1 MCSYLIQRL
10 PVHHYETMLY
20 ITSISLDSSKNFVPM
35 FVSPTNAI
43 NDDFIKVENDSKFSL
58 GIKKKYTSF
67 DFKIVFDESSNK
79 YQLFY
84 NNMHVYILKDQN
96 ITTYSQDDEFHF
108 ISTENNTFFQH
119 PITLEKQ
126 SNEEVEA
133 VQVEATQE
141 VEAVQVEAVQVEAT
155 QEVEAVQV
163 EAVQVEA
170 VQVEATQEVEAV
182 QVEAI
187 QVEVVQV
194 EATQVEA
201 TQVEKKKK
209 GRKSKNNTDSS
220 PISNTDSSPLIQE
233 TVVQKEAIQETVV
246 QETVIQEEAVQE
258 TVIQEE
264 AVQETVV
271 QEEAVQETVV
281 QEEAVQEEA
290 VQEEIVEKEVIKT
303 VGQVLRNSN
312 LVLHEKEEIVVEETV
327 QEEAIQEV
335 VQEEVVQEEIIE
347 KEVIKTVGQVLRNAN
362 LLFREK
368 EEIAVEE
375 LVNNTQDEKKIENKI
390 IQMPFIYQNK
400 AYKTNVYMLN
410 GIMEKNLQKIINEN
424 VPTENF
430 IFKENNRNTYG
441 LLIEDKKAY
450 LVNVQ
455 HEKYL
460 LLRVNQNTL
469 LIQNLNT
476 KKFQNVL
483 INQNITLG
491 KQTYILTNMINGTPL
506 LLIPMNST
514 KVYDNKYGL
523 NRTVFTPLLA

>member
-170 VQVEATQEVEAV
+170 VQVEATQ
-182 QVEAI
+182 
-187 QVEVVQV
+187 
-194 EATQVEA
+194 VEA

-233 TVVQKEAIQETVV
+233 TIVQKEAIQETVV

>member
-141 VEAVQVEAVQVEAT
+141 VEAVQVEAVQVEA
-155 QEVEAVQV
+155 
-163 EAVQVEA
+163 
-170 VQVEATQEVEAV
+170 VQVEATQVEAT
-182 QVEAI
+182 QVEAT
-187 QVEVVQV
+187 QVEATQV

-233 TVVQKEAIQETVV
+233 TIVQKEAIQETVV